1 MVLFGTSDTYNILAE
16 KFPGQYKNVVCPRA
30 ISKIDQEF
38 YRQLD
43 TFIPEQEKVGN
54 ADFIDGLA
62 VAVEMLDLHCGKNK
76 YRKRVFL
83 ITDGEN
89 KTKTSEAEI

>member
-1 MVLFGTSDTYNILAE
+1 MPACH
-16 KFPGQYKNVVCPRA
+16 Q
-30 ISKIDQEF
+30 KIDQEF